1 MDIAGLVIGV
11 VTAWETSVQIF
22 DIVHAGR
29 KYGMDYELLHVK
41 LEVERIRLLTWG
53 EAVGLSAVDHGQP
66 SPDARLNRADMRAV
80 IIRLLGCIQHVFSQ
94 SERLQE
100 IYGLSPMTPPD
111 HQEGEYPPT
120 QTQFILGPI
129 FKRAYESLRRSAK
142 DRQGTASL
150 PRKTIWV
157 IQDKKKFQTL
167 VDEIRGFNDSLEA
180 LFPDVASKA
189 ATLIRNDIDMSVEVR
204 ELQVLQQATA
214 DGHEEISETAS
225 IRIETLGGTARTVTE
240 AELVSPQ
247 VTEALADQVKSARIG
262 DNDTNELDR
271 QLKDLETFI
280 QTRNHGAL
288 TLSLLGPDR
297 YLARVSAHVY
307 WDGQHER
314 EPFWAFEDR
323 EMGYT
328 KLSHPSFDLY
338 RRKKFIDRPS
348 RDGYE
353 SPSDADYVLLDV
365 EADARYENV
374 HPGTHCIPYFPE
386 NAVTVTVAGFGLE
399 CWDYEEKFGKPRDNT
414 ILVNC
419 SEMPNIPARKLL
431 RRLNELCRGR
441 HKLGWNPT
449 YDDARLREF
458 TGDMGITY
466 YTNEKFLKISDLL
479 SLLNRRDIL
488 ADFTSTSSVAL
499 QWAGPETEGIGIWN
513 FLWQIIISKELSM
526 RIEKSEGGSYSGFTP
541 RVLASLTVSSLWL
554 SNVEIILADAKI
566 RIEDIQ
572 KPLTAEEKSQ
582 AEDVKARANDAMRSN
597 RYQKAVDL
605 YTEAMKIDLS
615 NPIYR
620 ANRSAALLTMGKVEE
635 AHHDALVTTQLDS
648 KYAKGWARLG
658 ITELKLG
665 KGMRAKAAYQ
675 RAIEA
680 AGSEA
685 TALMKQGLADATA
698 LIDRDLKA
706 IDAET
711 DVAAQQI
718 LRNNFLDQEW
728 EITGKNPEFHSRV
741 HEQQVGGLLL
751 FAERIKWPYINEVRD
766 FAEDV
771 YANLRSGATIPPDL
785 YDWLFGLTLPGK
797 WMSFK
802 IMSALICSTPSLFE
816 NVGVARYYECG
827 LSLPRQSYWRVR
839 SVLGRVLGCV
849 PGIISLCGWIGPC
862 PPVDFIPPLQKSPRH
877 VRLKARHVALTQCD
891 NSDSNIIYIGGRGD
905 QDDLRKIQPGEDVQD
920 FIVQMK
926 DSDNWII
933 PEAPMQEVSTVII
946 KAIRLKKLPLEV
958 NIAAMSANGE
968 LDEKR
973 LADESEYRAT
983 IVFSIDNNEDPVS
996 YTLYSNPVFVTLP
1009 PCHLGPAGRH
1019 EIHLREL
1026 SHFQKRVWS
1035 VERLKD
1041 HTPED
1046 FDQGVMIINA
1056 TGKGAEAIA
1065 RAWCSERGKNAVIR
1079 RAGGPC
1085 FACAVR
1091 GAGQAGL
1098 RVGVLIW
1105 VS

>member
-11 VTAWETSVQIF
+11 VTAWETSVRIF
-22 DIVHAGR
+22 DIVHAGK

-66 SPDARLNRADMRAV
+66 GPDARLNRADMRAV
-80 IIRLLGCIQHVFSQ
+80 VIRLLGCIQHVFSQ

-129 FKRAYESLRRSAK
+129 FKRAYESLRRSAR

-150 PRKTIWV
+150 PRKTIWA

-189 ATLIRNDIDMSVEVR
+189 AALIRNDIDMSMEIR

-225 IRIETLGGTARTVTE
+225 IRIETLGGTARAVTE

-247 VTEALADQVKSARIG
+247 ATEALADQV
-262 DNDTNELDR
+262 E
-271 QLKDLETFI
+271 
-280 QTRNHGAL
+280 NHGAL

-307 WDGQHER
+307 WDGQHEQ

-328 KLSHPSFDLY
+328 KLSHPSFAVDLY

-348 RDGYE
+348 RDGYK
-353 SPSDADYVLLDV
+353 SPSDEDYVLLDV

-374 HPGTHCIPYFPE
+374 HPG
-386 NAVTVTVAGFGLE
+386 TVTVAGFGLE

-414 ILVNC
+414 ILVKC

-431 RRLNELCRGR
+431 RRLNELWDGT
-441 HKLGWNPT
+441 PT
-449 YDDARLREF
+449 YDDAQLREF

-466 YTNEKFLKISDLL
+466 YTNEKFLTISDLL

-566 RIEDIQ
+566 RLEDIQ

-597 RYQKAVDL
+597 QYQKAVDL

-635 AHHDALVTTQLDS
+635 AHYDALVTTQLDP

-680 AGSEA
+680 AGNEA

-728 EITGKNPEFHSRV
+728 EITGKSPEFHSRV

-802 IMSALICSTPSLFE
+802 IMSALICCTPSLFE
-816 NVGVARYYECG
+816 NVGTA
-827 LSLPRQSYWRVR
+827 RQSYWRVR
-839 SVLGRVLGCV
+839 SVLGRVLGCA

-891 NSDSNIIYIGGRGD
+891 NNDSNITYIGGRGN
-905 QDDLRKIQPGEDVQD
+905 QDDLREIQPGEDVQD

-926 DSDNWII
+926 DSDSWII

-946 KAIRLKKLPLEV
+946 SAIRLKKLPLEV

-1026 SHFQKRVWS
+1026 SHFQKTVWS